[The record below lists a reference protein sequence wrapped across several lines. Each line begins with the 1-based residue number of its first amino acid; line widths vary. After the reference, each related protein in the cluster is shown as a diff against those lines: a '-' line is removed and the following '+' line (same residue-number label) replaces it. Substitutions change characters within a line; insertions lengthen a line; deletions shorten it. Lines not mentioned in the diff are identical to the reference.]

1 MATQRPILFEGAVGQ
16 LQGMVHLPDDD
27 PIGIAV
33 VAHPLPIQ
41 GGTMENKI
49 VTTLVNTLAAQ
60 GYAALRF
67 NFRGVGQSAGSYDAG
82 NGEVQD
88 VQAACELM
96 RQAFGEL
103 PLIAAGFSFGG
114 YVQARAAPLIHPAQL
129 ILIAPAVGRFA
140 MPEVPANSLIIHG
153 DCDEVVPLT
162 ALLDWARPQQLTV
175 HLLTGA
181 EHFFHRRLKQ
191 LQSVVLQNLA
201 PTTYR

>member
-1 MATQRPILFEGAVGQ
+1 MATQRAVLFEGVVGQ
-16 LQGMVHLPDDD
+16 LQGMVHLPDND

-33 VAHPLPIQ
+33 IAHPLPIQ

-49 VTTLVNTLAAQ
+49 VTTLANTLVSL

-67 NFRGVGQSAGSYDAG
+67 NFRGVGQSEGSYDEG
-82 NGEVQD
+82 RGEVQD

-96 RQAFGEL
+96 RQEFGDL

-114 YVQARAAPLIHPAQL
+114 YVQARAAPLTKPAQL

-153 DCDEVVPLT
+153 DCDDVVPLT
-162 ALLDWARPQQLTV
+162 DLLDWARPQQLAIHV
-175 HLLTGA
+175 LTGA
-181 EHFFHRRLKQ
+181 EHFFHRRLTQ
-191 LQSVVLQNLA
+191 LQAVVRKNLVKH
-201 PTTYR
+201 